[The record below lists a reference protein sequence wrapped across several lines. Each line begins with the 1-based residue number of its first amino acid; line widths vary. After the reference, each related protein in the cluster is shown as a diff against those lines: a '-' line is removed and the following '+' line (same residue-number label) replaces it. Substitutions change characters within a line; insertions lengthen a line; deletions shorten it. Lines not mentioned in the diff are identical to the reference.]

1 MSDGERAAI
10 VRGQSGEQISSNN
23 NSWVWIIL
31 ALTRGR
37 SRGRSSLVT
46 TNNKLSGDN
55 QELTSIYNSL
65 SNGIRSKSEK
75 NLMDSH
81 FLNVVALRLSKY
93 SVE

>member
-1 MSDGERAAI
+1 MGLRAAI
-10 VRGQSGEQISSNN
+10 VRGQSGEQISSSNN

-55 QELTSIYNSL
+55 QELTSITLYQMAFSQYQN
-65 SNGIRSKSEK
+65 I
-75 NLMDSH
+75 
-81 FLNVVALRLSKY
+81 F
-93 SVE
+93 